1 MAITSRDGLIAALS
15 DSLHVLLDKASI
27 TGPSA
32 GTLSS
37 LWRATGQPG
46 LGAIPTTAS
55 ACNKS
60 TVGGLS
66 LADVASPQFNYL
78 AWLDIAAAN
87 AFSSLEIHD
96 RLCHQGGLS
105 GTLTTVQVVNLPLDL
120 SGVSSERIGEAD
132 HSELQWW
139 LEWYANTGVTAAVA
153 SVNVTYSDD
162 TTGVIGVPVA
172 STMKAPNLIPIL
184 PLPAGKTG
192 LKAVNSV
199 QLNVSTG
206 IAGNFGVT
214 CTRLRA
220 SVFAVQSSRSEI
232 LDWAALG
239 LPEIFND
246 SCLMLT
252 QYSTVS
258 GTGAIKGVLRFVSG

>member
-1 MAITSRDGLIAALS
+1 M
-15 DSLHVLLDKASI
+15 
-27 TGPSA
+27 
-32 GTLSS
+32 
-37 LWRATGQPG
+37 
-46 LGAIPTTAS
+46 
-55 ACNKS
+55 
-60 TVGGLS
+60 
-66 LADVASPQFNYL
+66 F
-78 AWLDIAAAN
+78 
-87 AFSSLEIHD
+87 
-96 RLCHQGGLS
+96 
-105 GTLTTVQVVNLPLDL
+105 NLPLGL

-153 SVNVTYSDD
+153 SVNVTYGDD
-162 TTGVIGVPVA
+162 TTGVIGVPA
-172 STMKAPNLIPIL
+172 PSTMKAPNLIPIL

-206 IAGNFGVT
+206 IAGNLGVT

-239 LPEIFND
+239 LPEIYND

-252 QYSTVS
+252 HTQRPRTLVPSMAS
-258 GTGAIKGVLRFVSG
+258 FVSSRVENFMAITSTDQLIAALCNSQHVLFDKSSVSFATAGRFFSLWRAPWRPGLAVIPTAPGICTKETLGALTYLNAPPLQTSYMAWLDIATGNANTTL